1 MVNLELFSQR
11 LKNILRTKKMSNG
24 KLATYI
30 GQTTGSISR
39 YISKERTPKD
49 GAIIKMAYFL
59 NVNPDYLKGL
69 SNEIEAPLDI
79 KDQYLTICE
88 EETMSDNEL
97 TVFSK
102 RLKMLVNESGKR
114 NKEIAFELNISNGVL
129 SNYINSKREP
139 SFDTLRIICNYFN
152 VSSDYLLGISY
163 SKNKKEENNFKNKMI
178 DILMKGAILDIASEH
193 KDYEELFVNLLKH
206 TCQTFKIVKNKL

>member
-39 YISKERTPKD
+39 YISKERTPNE

-59 NVNPDYLKGL
+59 NVNPNYLKGL

-178 DILMKGAILDIASEH
+178 DILMKGGILDIASEH